1 MQIVHL
7 GTKVE
12 VKFGVLHESGDVT
25 DQVAV
30 PFLLPALTAEA
41 FAALLPHIEGKRQE
55 MGQQADAVYG
65 ASVPEPEKQAGS

>member
-25 DQVAV
+25 DQALI
-30 PFLLPALTAEA
+30 PFFLPALTVEA
-41 FAALLPHIEGKRQE
+41 FTALLPHINGKRLE
-55 MGQQADAVYG
+55 MQQQAEAVYG
-65 ASVPEPEKQAGS
+65 AEENKQAAS

>member
-12 VKFGVLHESGDVT
+12 VRFGVLHESGDVT
-25 DQVAV
+25 DQAAV

-41 FAALLPHIEGKRQE
+41 FAALLPHINGKRQE
-55 MGQQADAVYG
+55 MQQQAEQVYG
-65 ASVPEPEKQAGS
+65 TKTDKQATE

>member
-7 GTKVE
+7 GTKIE

-25 DQVAV
+25 DQTLV
-30 PFLLPALTAEA
+30 PFLLPALRAEA
-41 FAALLPHIEGKRQE
+41 FTALLPHIESKRQE

-65 ASVPEPEKQAGS
+65 ATVVEPEKQATP